1 MFCRQEAAQLREHL
15 DEIRKFNAELYIV
28 GSGTQAM
35 AKEFRETF
43 APDVKVLVDPERK
56 AYAAAG
62 LRRGL
67 WATLH
72 PRVIV
77 PGARLFFGGGA
88 RQGRVQGDPLQQ
100 GGLLVVA
107 PPGKAAYAYANNHSA
122 DRAPAADWLAALRE
136 AAKEIE
142 R

>member
-1 MFCRQEAAQLREHL
+1 MFCRQEAAQLRVHL
-15 DEIRKFNAELYIV
+15 DEIRKHNAELYVV
-28 GSGTQAM
+28 GSGTAAM
-35 AKEFRETF
+35 AKDFRATF
-43 APDVKVLVDPERK
+43 APDVKVLVDPERT

-77 PGARLFFGGGA
+77 PGAKLFFGGGA
-88 RQGRVQGDPLQQ
+88 KQGRVQGDPLQQ

-107 PPGKAAYAYANNHSA
+107 PPGRTVYTYANRHSA

-136 AAKEIE
+136 AAKEAE